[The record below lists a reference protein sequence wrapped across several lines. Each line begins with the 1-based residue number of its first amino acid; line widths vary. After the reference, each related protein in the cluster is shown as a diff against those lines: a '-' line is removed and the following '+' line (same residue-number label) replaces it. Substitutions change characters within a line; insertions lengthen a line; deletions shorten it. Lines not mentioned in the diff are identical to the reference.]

1 MPCKTCG
8 EILLIGKN
16 SDDTAL
22 WCPKCN
28 GIEVLDRSE
37 MIKLSAE
44 NLKKASDDKKKLF
57 FKYDKKSIIGAMCA
71 TLEAVSMAG
80 NNFRHI
86 CSTSYAVKDILKK
99 KAEAF
104 GSKRML
110 YADLQQLN
118 QIYDFEFQ
126 DMYVNH
132 SLINEGYAVGVVIP
146 SDKISEYAM
155 NQDHLQKK
163 TEETVLRFTEDW
175 NFNRL
180 VATRYGLYSQNDLL
194 KQNGPKQ
201 WSPKTID
208 NNELNRIKYLF
219 QFTAGTS
226 KLSKDLKLNVDMVD
240 VLKQLSEDLYNLF
253 VPDFNGELSGTIHAT
268 KKSVIIESLSK
279 AVSNPDKIYDRIVNI
294 EFPLIIEIEDICFVL
309 PNTCTFYRQ
318 LLYSQKYENEL
329 NQEKNIWGTRFEE
342 LVFKTVELFG
352 YDTINP
358 LDNKLLLNF
367 IIEDQN
373 DKINNKAKSFELD
386 VAGFKDDCSVIV
398 ECKHWD
404 IGSGF
409 FKRRSIEKRK
419 KELQAEL
426 KKFQHKIDL
435 IKSDDKFNFLTKD
448 KSLNA
453 FLVTLHPEPI
463 EQYGDIKVVPF
474 NQFAPG
480 EPEFSSYE
488 KTELKMKK
496 ETVFTQRNYKNGK
509 SMMGIDYT
517 KMVLNP
523 YGINHFRIEP
533 ENELKSYIYVGD
545 GIVYNFD
552 HDELVID
559 TPCSMPVIVD
569 LIQEDF
575 GYLKSRKIKK
585 NSKVRY
591 QIYTTDPL
599 LATYYLR
606 FITRV

>member
-1 MPCKTCG
+1 MPCKICG
-8 EILLIGKN
+8 EILLIGTHL
-16 SDDTAL
+16 DDTAL

-28 GIEVLDRSE
+28 GIEVLDKSE

-44 NLKKASDDKKKLF
+44 KLKEVAADKNKLF
-57 FKYDKKSIIGAMCA
+57 MKYDKKSIIGSLCA
-71 TLEAVSMAG
+71 TLEAVSMDK

-86 CSTSYAVKDILKK
+86 CSTSYAIKNVLKK
-99 KAEAF
+99 KAEIF
-104 GSKRML
+104 GQKNIP
-110 YADLQQLN
+110 YDDLQQLI

-126 DMYVNH
+126 DMHVNH
-132 SLINEGYAVGVVIP
+132 SLINDGYVVGVIIP
-146 SDKISEYAM
+146 PDKISEYAM
-155 NQDHLQKK
+155 NQDHLQKI
-163 TEETVLRFTEDW
+163 TEETVGRFTEDW

-201 WSPKTID
+201 WSPKSID
-208 NNELNRIKYLF
+208 NNELNRINYLF

-226 KLSKDLKLNVDMVD
+226 KLSKDLKLNIDMVD
-240 VLKQLSEDLYNLF
+240 GLKQLSDDLFYLF
-253 VPDFNGELSGTIHAT
+253 VPDFIGELSGTIHAT
-268 KKSVIIESLSK
+268 KKPEIIESLSK
-279 AVSNPDKIYDRIVNI
+279 AVSNPDIIYDRIVNA

-309 PNTCTFYRQ
+309 PNTCT
-318 LLYSQKYENEL
+318 S
-329 NQEKNIWGTRFEE
+329 RFEE

-352 YDTINP
+352 YDVINP
-358 LDNKLLLNF
+358 LDNKPLLNF

-373 DKINNKAKSFELD
+373 DKINNGAKSFELD

-404 IGSGF
+404 IGYGF

-435 IKSDDKFNFLTKD
+435 IKSDDKFIFLTQD

-463 EQYGDIKVVPF
+463 EQYCDIKVVPF

-480 EPEFSSYE
+480 EPEFSSYQ

-496 ETVFTQRNYKNGK
+496 EPVFTQRNYKNGK
-509 SMMGIDYT
+509 SMIGIDYT

-575 GYLKSRKIKK
+575 GYLNSRKIKK

-606 FITRV
+606 FINRV